1 MDNLPKG
8 LVNIIEFFSKFQGIG
23 KKTATR
29 MALSLLNKTP
39 EYHNNFS
46 KSISELSKSVSECKK
61 CFHLCNENEELCVIC
76 KNEFRQKN
84 ILCVVESP
92 LDLLAMEKSN
102 TYKGMYFVLGGV
114 ISPMDGIGPDEIRIK
129 KLISHLE
136 SNEYE
141 EVIFALS
148 STMEGESTTV
158 YIADLLTKKSLA
170 KNITRIARGISLG
183 SSIQYT
189 DENTLQRAYMGRS
202 KV

>member
-8 LVNIIEFFSKFQGIG
+8 IVNIIEFFSKFQGIG

-39 EYHNNFS
+39 EYHSNFS
-46 KSISELSKSVSECKK
+46 KSIANLSSSVSECTQ
-61 CFHLCNENEELCVIC
+61 CFHLCDKNAELCFVCI
-76 KNEFRQKN
+76 NEFRQKN
-84 ILCVVESP
+84 ILCIVESA

-102 TYKGMYFVLGGV
+102 TYKGLYFVLGGV
-114 ISPMDGIGPDEIRIK
+114 ISPMDGIGPEEIRVK
-129 KLISHLE
+129 KLINHLE
-136 SNEYE
+136 KNIYD

-158 YIADLLTKKSLA
+158 YITDLLTKKSLA